1 MEKYPHWE
9 VDPSTEPE
17 WFQVLIALAR
27 YLRTPEGCPWD
38 REQSAQDFTRYLA
51 EEVEELR
58 KALQSG
64 DAGHSQEEFGDAL
77 FSLLAV
83 AAAAEE
89 EGRFRLHDA
98 LVGIHEKMIRRHAHV
113 FGDAKADTAE
123 DAVRVWKKVKEQ
135 ERGIS

>member
-9 VDPSTEPE
+9 IEPSTEPE
-17 WFQVLIALAR
+17 WLQVLIALAR
-27 YLRTPEGCPWD
+27 YLRRPEGCPWD

-51 EEVEELR
+51 DEVEELR
-58 KALQSG
+58 EALQTG
-64 DAGHSQEEFGDAL
+64 DANHSQEEFGDAF

-89 EGRFRLHDA
+89 EGRFRLQDA
-98 LVGIHEKMIRRHAHV
+98 LERIHEKMIRRHEHV
-113 FGDAKADTAE
+113 FGDAKAETAD
-123 DAVRVWKKVKEQ
+123 DAIRVWNKVKEQ